1 MDRHT
6 NLFFSDVDGAL
17 YTKGRNI
24 FNAQH
29 HHELEHESSG
39 FNNTFHILPTADQYK
54 RIREETE
61 RKELLRSKEAGADAC
76 VTVDSLPFIYDEKE
90 SSAHKVCHD
99 DVVHEQSKTEG
110 VEPMHEQV
118 ECKESDHTHNAHQSN
133 EYVDKDVE
141 EDDTP
146 ETEKQSEPLL
156 TEKQIQCEP
165 LIEEEEKQPSAESV
179 IVEKQSEPET
189 EKQSQPIL
197 SRLLAKYEPLIVQE
211 KLSTTK
217 PTETQKQSE
226 SLLESDRTEM
236 QSEPL
241 LTEKQSSELLIEKIE
256 QPAEKLGSKNIT
268 QKSKGARN
276 DELAVS
282 HVEKAKQTSGDTE
295 ESEDEQELEK
305 KKSTV
310 HAAKSHEPCASMK
323 QTSCYDIKQLKEN
336 DEDESSDEGERSDDL
351 LSSEDDESGS
361 ENKNVAKTSF
371 TSKRK
376 FLTKSSKVTKYSKI
390 NKPADSGWI
399 SKRKESEV
407 VLTRIKRKQQK
418 SMTRPKRR
426 RITTYT
432 TADSSPE
439 DNMPRRSS
447 DGEAHQQRAAAHRFA
462 AAPVAVNKR
471 KKQVSLKSM
480 FNKEKK

>member
-1 MDRHT
+1 
-6 NLFFSDVDGAL
+6 
-17 YTKGRNI
+17 
-24 FNAQH
+24 
-29 HHELEHESSG
+29 
-39 FNNTFHILPTADQYK
+39 
-54 RIREETE
+54 
-61 RKELLRSKEAGADAC
+61 
-76 VTVDSLPFIYDEKE
+76 
-90 SSAHKVCHD
+90 
-99 DVVHEQSKTEG
+99 
-110 VEPMHEQV
+110 MHEQV
-118 ECKESDHTHNAHQSN
+118 ECKESDHTHNADQSNHINHTHNADQSN

-189 EKQSQPIL
+189 EKRSQPIL
-197 SRLLAKYEPLIVQE
+197 SRLLAKYKPLIVQE

-226 SLLESDRTEM
+226 ESLLESDRTEI

-241 LTEKQSSELLIEKIE
+241 LTEKQSSELLIGKIE
-256 QPAEKLGSKNIT
+256 QPAEK
-268 QKSKGARN
+268 
-276 DELAVS
+276 
-282 HVEKAKQTSGDTE
+282 EKAKQTSDTQ
-295 ESEDEQELEK
+295 ESDDEQELDQ

-310 HAAKSHEPCASMK
+310 HAAKSHEPCASIK

-361 ENKNVAKTSF
+361 EKKNVAKTSF

-376 FLTKSSKVTKYSKI
+376 SLTKSSKATKNSKTKD
-390 NKPADSGWI
+390 KPADSGWI

-426 RITTYT
+426 RITTFT

-447 DGEAHQQRAAAHRFA
+447 DGEAKQQRARFT